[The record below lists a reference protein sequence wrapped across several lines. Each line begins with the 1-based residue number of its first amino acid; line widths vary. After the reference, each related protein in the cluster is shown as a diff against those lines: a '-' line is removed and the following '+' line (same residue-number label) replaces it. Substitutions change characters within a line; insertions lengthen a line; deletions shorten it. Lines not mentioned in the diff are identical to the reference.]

1 MGAGGC
7 SRPRPGASSEGM
19 KIALCLRGL
28 AWLGAA
34 IVLGGR
40 AAAAVDNA
48 EVAQRIKQVSPGH
61 PRLFLAAGG
70 EEAIRQRVAS
80 DPLWKNLQAGLV
92 AEADRQLTTKPVER
106 VLIGRRLLDKSRT
119 ALSRVMHLGLAWRLT
134 GEKKYLER
142 ARAEL
147 LAVAAFTDWNPKHF
161 LDVGEM
167 TAAVGI
173 GYDWCYNALDEPTR
187 RTLREAIVTKGLKT
201 SQTTNSWTKATNNW
215 NQVCNGGITI
225 GALAVAESD
234 AALAAELIA
243 RAVNT
248 VPLSMHEFSPDG
260 AYPEGPGYWGYGTT
274 FNVLLISALQSVLG
288 TDFGLT
294 QQPGFLATA
303 DYYLQVTGPSGY
315 YFNYSD
321 AGRGGQGMAAAMFWF
336 AAQRKDSY
344 LLWNEWPK
352 IAQAPTRRGGRG
364 GRDRTDPMVMLWMA
378 PTQEKPTAPRALSWS
393 AQGPTP
399 VAFHRSAWT
408 ADASYV
414 AIKGGSPSASH
425 AHMDVGTFVMDA
437 DGVRWADDLGM
448 QDYESIESKGI
459 NLWGKGQDAER
470 WKIFR
475 LGTSA
480 HSVLMVDGQQQRF
493 DGHAPIV
500 LAKPGRTV
508 VDLGSIYR
516 GQLAGARRGVALQ
529 ADRSV
534 LVQDEIA
541 AAGKAATVRW
551 AMVTRAEVTVDGAGR
566 ATLSQDGKRLAFRVV
581 EPAGAVV
588 KIYPTDPP
596 PAATD
601 ARNPGTR
608 MIGFEVA
615 VTAGQTQRIVVQL
628 APGDG
633 NGKAPA
639 VQAFAEW

>member
-1 MGAGGC
+1 MGRMSKAF
-7 SRPRPGASSEGM
+7 RLPGLACL
-19 KIALCLRGL
+19 IALVAFNGS
-28 AWLGAA
+28 AGAA
-34 IVLGGR
+34 VE
-40 AAAAVDNA
+40 NA
-48 EVAQRIKQVSPGH
+48 EVTQRVKQMAPEH
-61 PRLFLAAGG
+61 PRLFLPAGG
-70 EEAIRQRVAS
+70 EAAIKQRVAS
-80 DPLWKNLQAGLV
+80 DPLWKNLQAGLL

-147 LAVAAFTDWNPKHF
+147 LAVSAFTDWNPKHF

-173 GYDWCYNALDEPTR
+173 GYDWFYNALDEPTR
-187 RTLREAIVTKGLKT
+187 RTLREAIVVKGLKT
-201 SQTTNSWTKATNNW
+201 SQTANSWTKATNNW

-225 GALAVAESD
+225 GALAVAESEP
-234 AALAAELIA
+234 ALAAEMIA
-243 RAVNT
+243 RAVKT
-248 VPLSMHEFSPDG
+248 VPISMHEFSPDG

-303 DYYLQVTGPSGY
+303 DYYLHITGPSGY

-321 AGRGGQGMAAAMFWF
+321 AGRGGQGVAAAMFWF
-336 AAQRKDSY
+336 AAQRKEPY

-352 IAQAPTRRGGRG
+352 IAATAKKSGRG
-364 GRDRTDPMVMLWMA
+364 GRDRTDPMLMLWMA
-378 PTQEKPTAPRALSWS
+378 PTQEKPIAPPALSWS

-408 ADASYV
+408 ADASFV

-425 AHMDVGTFVMDA
+425 AHMDVGAFVMDA
-437 DGVRWADDLGM
+437 EGVRWADDLGM

-459 NLWGKGQDAER
+459 NLWGKGQEADR

-480 HSVLMVDGQQQRF
+480 HNVLMVDGQQQRF
-493 DGHAPIV
+493 DGKAPIV

-508 VDLGSIYR
+508 VDTGSIYK
-516 GQLAGARRGVALQ
+516 GQLASARRGVALQ
-529 ADRSV
+529 EDRSV
-534 LVQDEIA
+534 VVQDEVKA
-541 AAGKAATVRW
+541 LGKAASVRW
-551 AMVTRAEVTVDGAGR
+551 AMVTRAEVKVDGEGH
-566 ATLSQDGKRLAFRVV
+566 ATLTQDGKKLGFLVV

-608 MIGFEVA
+608 MVGFEVA
-615 VTAGQTQRIVVQL
+615 VSAGAAQRIVVQL
-628 APGDG
+628 VPRDEKVSAPTVTDL
-633 NGKAPA
+633 AA
-639 VQAFAEW
+639 W

>member
-1 MGAGGC
+1 M
-7 SRPRPGASSEGM
+7 
-19 KIALCLRGL
+19 ITALRFGWLVSLVGLVGLRG
-28 AWLGAA
+28 AAGAA
-34 IVLGGR
+34 VET
-40 AAAAVDNA
+40 A
-48 EVAQRIKQVSPGH
+48 EVARRVREIPVTH
-61 PRLFLAAGG
+61 PRLFLPAGG
-70 EEAIRQRVAS
+70 EAAIQQRVAS
-80 DPLWKNLQAGLV
+80 DRVWQGLQAGLL
-92 AEADRQLTTKPVER
+92 AEADRQLTSKPVER

-187 RTLREAIVTKGLKT
+187 RTLREAILVKGLKT
-201 SQTTNSWTKATNNW
+201 SQTTNAWTKATNNW
-215 NQVCNGGITI
+215 NPVCNGGITI
-225 GALAVAESD
+225 GALAVAESEP
-234 AALAAELIA
+234 ALAAELIA

-248 VPLSMHEFSPDG
+248 VPISMHEFSPDG

-303 DYYLQVTGPSGY
+303 DYSLHVTGPSGY
-315 YFNYSD
+315 SFNYSD
-321 AGRGGQGMAAAMFWF
+321 CGRGGQGVAAAMFWF
-336 AAQRKDSY
+336 AAQRKEPY

-352 IAQAPTRRGGRG
+352 IAATAKKSSRG
-364 GRDRTDPMVMLWMA
+364 GRDRTDPMLMLWMA
-378 PTQEKPTAPRALSWS
+378 PTQEKPAAPRALSWS
-393 AQGPTP
+393 AQGVTP

-408 ADASYV
+408 AEASYV
-414 AIKGGSPSASH
+414 AIKGGTPSASH
-425 AHMDVGTFVMDA
+425 AHMDIGAFVMDA

-448 QDYESIESKGI
+448 QDYHSIESKGI
-459 NLWGKGQDAER
+459 NLWGKGQDADR

-480 HSVLMVDGQQQRF
+480 HSVLMVDGQPQRY
-493 DGHAPIV
+493 DGQAPIV
-500 LAKPGRTV
+500 LAKTGRTV
-508 VDLGSIYR
+508 VNLDRVYQ
-516 GQLAGARRGVALQ
+516 GQLARARRGVVLH

-534 LVQDEIA
+534 VVQDEIMA
-541 AAGKAATVRW
+541 RGKTASVRW
-551 AMVTRAEVTVDGAGR
+551 AMVTRADVNIDGAGH
-566 ATLSQDGKRLAFRVV
+566 AVLTQEGKKLGFRVL

-601 ARNPGTR
+601 APNPGTR
-608 MIGFEVA
+608 MVGFEVA
-615 VTAGQTQRIVVQL
+615 VGAGATQRIVVQL
-628 APGDG
+628 VPRDAGSAPVV
-633 NGKAPA
+633 KAL
-639 VQAFAEW
+639 AEW

>member
-1 MGAGGC
+1 M
-7 SRPRPGASSEGM
+7 
-19 KIALCLRGL
+19 ITALRFGTL
-28 AWLGAA
+28 AWLGGLV
-34 IVLGGR
+34 VLSGVAGR
-40 AAAAVDNA
+40 AVENS
-48 EVAQRIKQVSPGH
+48 EVLRHVREVPPAH
-61 PRLFLAAGG
+61 PRLFLPAGG
-70 EEAIRQRVAS
+70 EEAIRQRVAI
-80 DPLWKNLQAGLV
+80 DPVWKSLQAGLL
-92 AEADRQLTTKPVER
+92 AEADRQLATKPVER

-119 ALSRVMHLGLAWRLT
+119 ALSRVTHLGLAWRLT

-147 LAVAAFTDWNPKHF
+147 LAVSAFADWNPKHF

-173 GYDWCYNALDEPTR
+173 GYDWFYNAFDEPTR
-187 RTLREAIVTKGLKT
+187 RTLREAIVVKGLKT
-201 SQTTNSWTKATNNW
+201 SQTTNAWTKATNNW

-225 GALAVAESD
+225 GALAVAETD

-248 VPLSMHEFSPDG
+248 VPISMREFSPDG

-303 DYYLQVTGPSGY
+303 DYYLHITGPSGY

-321 AGRGGQGMAAAMFWF
+321 CGRGGQGVAAAMFWF
-336 AAQRKDSY
+336 AAQRKESY

-352 IAQAPTRRGGRG
+352 IAATAAKKSGRS
-364 GRDRTDPMVMLWMA
+364 GRDRTDPMLMLWMA
-378 PTQEKPTAPRALSWS
+378 PTQVKPTMPSALSWS
-393 AQGPTP
+393 AQGVTP

-408 ADASYV
+408 ADASFV

-425 AHMDVGTFVMDA
+425 AHMDIGAFVMDA

-448 QDYESIESKGI
+448 QDYHSIESQGL
-459 NLWGKGQDAER
+459 NLWGKGQDADR

-480 HSVLMVDGQQQRF
+480 HSVIMVDGQQQRF
-493 DGHAPIV
+493 DGKAPIV
-500 LAKPGRTV
+500 LAKTGRTV
-508 VDLGSIYR
+508 VNLDRIYE
-516 GQLAGARRGVALQ
+516 GQLASARRGVVLQ
-529 ADRSV
+529 DDRSV
-534 LVQDEIA
+534 LVQDEFKA
-541 AAGKAATVRW
+541 LGKAAKVRW
-551 AMVTRAEVTVDGAGR
+551 AMVTRADVKIDGAGH
-566 ATLSQDGKRLAFRVV
+566 ATLTQEGKKLGFRVV

-601 ARNPGTR
+601 APNPGTR
-608 MIGFEVA
+608 MVGFEVA
-615 VTAGQTQRIVVQL
+615 VGAGGAQRIVVQL
-628 APGDG
+628 VPRDAGSV
-633 NGKAPA
+633 PA
-639 VQAFAEW
+639 VRALADW

>member
-1 MGAGGC
+1 
-7 SRPRPGASSEGM
+7 M
-19 KIALCLRGL
+19 KVLLRIRGL
-28 AWLGAA
+28 AWVGGLLAWAA
-34 IVLGGR
+34 LSGVAG
-40 AAAAVDNA
+40 AAVDNA
-48 EVAQRIKQVSPGH
+48 EVAQRLKQMPAAH
-61 PRLFLAAGG
+61 PRLFLPAGG
-70 EEAIRQRVAS
+70 EAAIKARVAS
-80 DPLWKNLQAGLV
+80 DPLWKSLQAGLL

-147 LAVAAFTDWNPKHF
+147 LAVSAFSDWNPKHF

-173 GYDWCYNALDEPTR
+173 GYDWFYNALDEQTR
-187 RTLREAIVTKGLKT
+187 RTLHEAIIVKGLKT

-225 GALAVAESD
+225 GALAVAETD
-234 AALAAELIA
+234 TALAAEMIA

-248 VPLSMHEFSPDG
+248 VPTSMHEFSPDG
-260 AYPEGPGYWGYGTT
+260 AYPEGPGYWGYGTS

-303 DYYLQVTGPSGY
+303 DYYLHITGPSGY

-321 AGRGGQGMAAAMFWF
+321 AGRGGQGVAAAMFWF

-352 IAQAPTRRGGRG
+352 ISAVADRRGKRS
-364 GRDRTDPMVMLWMA
+364 GRDRTDPMLMLWMS

-393 AQGPTP
+393 GGGPTP

-425 AHMDVGTFVMDA
+425 AHMDVGAFVMDA
-437 DGVRWADDLGM
+437 DGVRWAEDLGM

-459 NLWGKGQDAER
+459 NLWGKGQDAAR
-470 WKIFR
+470 WTIFR

-493 DGHAPIV
+493 DGYAPIV

-508 VDLGSIYR
+508 VNTGSLYK

-534 LVQDEIA
+534 VVQDEITA
-541 AAGKAATVRW
+541 LDKAASVRW
-551 AMVTRAEVTVDGAGR
+551 AMVTRAEVAVDGAGH
-566 ATLSQDGKRLAFRVV
+566 ALLTQDGKKLGFRVL

-615 VTAGQTQRIVVQL
+615 VNAGQRQRIVVEL
-628 APGDG
+628 VPRGAGTEAL
-633 NGKAPA
+633 K
-639 VQAFAEW
+639 VESLAEW